1 MKIDEACINH
11 NVVRIIDKIV
21 VAPYMLLNENKDDRH
36 NKMLIM
42 YGEIKG
48 ALEMAKALKE
58 VLKT

>member
-36 NKMLIM
+36 DEILIM